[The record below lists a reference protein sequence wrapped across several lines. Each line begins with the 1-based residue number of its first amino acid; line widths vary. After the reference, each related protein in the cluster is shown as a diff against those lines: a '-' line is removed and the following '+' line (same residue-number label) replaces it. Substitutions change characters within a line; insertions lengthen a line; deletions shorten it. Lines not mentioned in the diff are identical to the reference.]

1 MHDHWE
7 IMDVYKALISVAAG
21 LILGL
26 ERELKDKAAG
36 LKTITIICLG
46 ATLFSIISMK
56 LDTANPTTLAAYIVS
71 GVGFIGAGA
80 IFRDGFSVSGLTTA
94 GIIWLSAAVGTSIG
108 FGEFY
113 LAVTFVASSLIIVVA
128 TPLISK
134 ITSPSSQSR
143 QLKFT
148 IAKEDF
154 GQKEVILRMIK
165 NEVSAVA
172 EKKIELSGN
181 YIEIVVEV
189 LIKNSNIETLKK
201 LLVNNELI
209 HAFSI

>member
-56 LDTANPTTLAAYIVS
+56 LDAANPTTLAAYIVS

-113 LAVTFVASSLIIVVA
+113 LAATFVASSLIIVVA

-134 ITSPSSQSR
+134 ITSPSAQSR

-154 GQKEVILRMIK
+154 GQKEIILSMIK
-165 NEVSAVA
+165 NEVLTVT
-172 EKKIELSGN
+172 EKKIELSDK
-181 YIEIVVEV
+181 YIEIAVEV